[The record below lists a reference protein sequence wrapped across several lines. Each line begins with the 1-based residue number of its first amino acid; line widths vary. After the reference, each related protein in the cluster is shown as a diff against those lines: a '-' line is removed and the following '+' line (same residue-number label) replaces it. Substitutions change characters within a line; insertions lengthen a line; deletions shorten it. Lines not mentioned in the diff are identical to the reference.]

1 MSAAP
6 DLKRYMDKAL
16 AVKVNGNRK
25 VSGVLRGYDQFL
37 NLVLEAAIEDP
48 DGQEVPIGMVVLRG
62 NSIIQLQSLAR
73 LS

>member
-37 NLVLEAAIEDP
+37 NLGLEAAIEDP

>member
-1 MSAAP
+1 MSAP

-37 NLVLEAAIEDP
+37 NLVLEAAIEDF
-48 DGQEVPIGMVVLRG
+48 DGEEVPIGMVVLRG